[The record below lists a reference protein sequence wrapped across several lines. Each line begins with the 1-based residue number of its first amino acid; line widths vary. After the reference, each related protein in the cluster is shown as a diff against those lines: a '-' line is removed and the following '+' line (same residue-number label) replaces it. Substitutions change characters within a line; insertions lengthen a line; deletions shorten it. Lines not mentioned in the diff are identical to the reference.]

1 MSQKHWVGCTS
12 KLQCLQLTPDE
23 NQCLQLLPTVR
34 LNIKPLS
41 LSNVED
47 ATHQKHDVNT
57 GACEVQ
63 GMRRATASE
72 VATNPLLESRRQL
85 LPVEVFLVR
94 LQQALQ
100 F

>member
-1 MSQKHWVGCTS
+1 M
-12 KLQCLQLTPDE
+12 
-23 NQCLQLLPTVR
+23 VR

-41 LSNVED
+41 LSNIED
-47 ATHQKHDVNT
+47 ATHQRNDVNA

-63 GMRRATASE
+63 GMRHATASE